1 MFGFFTSNGSN
12 GKKLHARAW
21 RSAFR
26 AATLSVLLALPTATH
41 AQDGMLPR
49 GQLEPEAGFGRTDK
63 RLVTAKN
70 HLISTANPLASEAG
84 RDMLRLGGSATDAA
98 IAAQLVLGL
107 VEPQSSGLGGGAFL
121 LHWDERKKELLT
133 YDGRETAPAAA
144 RYDRFMKGNTPMGF
158 GFAVRS
164 GLSVGTP
171 GLPRLMALAH
181 ERHGKLPWPKLFE
194 PALRLARDGFEISS
208 RLYFMLRWFGTEGL
222 SPAAKRYFFDENGS
236 PLPIGYRLKNPAYAA
251 TLEALA
257 NGGADAFYSGPIADA
272 MVAAVRDAP
281 NAPGD
286 LMLEDLAAYKI
297 VERPPLCFDYRAH
310 QICGMGPPSSG
321 TTAVGQTLKMIEGFD
336 IGTTPDDAMRIPAMH
351 LIVEAERLAY
361 ADRNRYLADPAFVPV
376 PESLLD
382 SGYLASRSKL
392 IDPKAAMALAEPGLP
407 PGIDKRAFGADATR
421 ENVGTSHLSVI
432 DRDGNTVSMTTTIEG
447 PFGSG
452 IFAAGFL
459 LNNELTDFS
468 FRPYD
473 GGGRPVANRVEG
485 GKRPRSS
492 MTPVI
497 VFGGKDNVS
506 AALGSPG
513 GSRII
518 LFVTKALVGLIDWK
532 LDAQAATDLPN
543 FGSTGRSV
551 ELEYGWSTMWQA
563 LTLKSYGHTITPDLM
578 NSGLHI
584 VAKRNGVLEGAAD
597 PRREGVALGD

>member
-1 MFGFFTSNGSN
+1 MFGFFTSDGSN
-12 GKKLHARAW
+12 GKKLHAPAGRT
-21 RSAFR
+21 AFH
-26 AATLSVLLALPTATH
+26 AAILVALFALPAALH
-41 AQDGMLPR
+41 AQDGILPR
-49 GQLEPEAGFGRTDK
+49 GQLEPEAGFGRSDK
-63 RLVTAKN
+63 RLVTAKK

-84 RDMLRLGGSATDAA
+84 REMLRLGGSATDAA

-121 LHWDERKKELLT
+121 LHWNEGKKELVT

-144 RYDRFMKGNTPMGF
+144 KPDRFMKGSSPMSF
-158 GFAVRS
+158 GYAVHS

-181 ERHGKLPWPKLFE
+181 DRHGKLPWAKLFE
-194 PALRLARDGFEISS
+194 PALRLARDGFEVSS
-208 RLYFMLRWFGTEGL
+208 RLYFMLRWFGSDGL

-257 NGGADAFYSGPIADA
+257 NGGADAFYTGPIADA
-272 MVAAVRDAP
+272 MVAAVRNAP
-281 NAPGD
+281 NAAGD
-286 LMLEDLAAYKI
+286 LTLEDLAAYKVI
-297 VERPPLCFDYRAH
+297 ERAPLCFDYRAH
-310 QICGMGPPSSG
+310 RICGMGPPSSG
-321 TTAVGQTLKMIEGFD
+321 TTTVGQTLKMIEGFD

-361 ADRNRYLADPAFVPV
+361 ADRDRYLADPAFVPV

-382 SGYLASRSKL
+382 PGYLASRRKL
-392 IDPKAAMALAEPGLP
+392 ISPETAMALAEPGLP
-407 PGIDKRAFGADATR
+407 PGADKQAFGTDATR
-421 ENVGTSHLSVI
+421 ENIGTSHLSVI
-432 DRDGNTVSMTTTIEG
+432 DADGNTVSMTTTIEG

-473 GGGRPVANRVEG
+473 SKGNVIANRVEG

-492 MTPVI
+492 MAPTV
-497 VFGGKDNVS
+497 VFDDKKNFF

-543 FGSTGRSV
+543 FGSTGRSL

-563 LTLKSYGHTITPDLM
+563 LMLKSYGHTITPDLM

-597 PRREGVALGD
+597 PRREGTALGD